1 MSTEEDKSAIKRSY
15 GQYCGLARALDVV
28 GNRWSLLIVREL
40 LGGPARY
47 GKLQA
52 GLPGI
57 STNLLAERLREL
69 EQSGVVQRQLDI
81 DSNAIAY
88 TLTSWG
94 RELRGAVT
102 ELVNWSTPLMVSGP
116 RGDSFQPH
124 WLVVALESL
133 MDGKRTPVPA
143 TIGFEVDGTLL
154 TVRTDE
160 TGTQVTVDEEGQPE
174 TVLRAEPMVV
184 LGLASGVL
192 TDEQAIAAG
201 ELRGDKNEFT
211 VLFGA
216 D

>member
-1 MSTEEDKSAIKRSY
+1 MRTDEDKSAIKRSY
-15 GQYCGLARALDVV
+15 GQFCGLARALDVV

-69 EQSGVVQRQLDI
+69 EHSGVVQRQLDT
-81 DSNAIAY
+81 DNNAIAY
-88 TLTSWG
+88 TLTDWG

-102 ELVNWSTPLMVSGP
+102 ELVNWSTPLMISGP
-116 RGDSFQPH
+116 RDDNFQPH

-133 MDGKRTPVPA
+133 MEGKRIEIPA

-154 TVRTDE
+154 TVRVDE
-160 TGTQVTVDEEGQPE
+160 KGAHVAVDEEGQPE

-184 LGLASGVL
+184 LGLASGML
-192 TDEQAIAAG
+192 TTEQAIASG
-201 ELRGDKNEFT
+201 ELRGENRDLAA
-211 VLFGA
+211 VFGP
-216 D
+216 

>member
-1 MSTEEDKSAIKRSY
+1 MSTEEGKSAIKRSY

-69 EQSGVVQRQLDI
+69 EQSGVVQRQLDT

-88 TLTSWG
+88 TLTAWG

-133 MDGKRTPVPA
+133 MDGKRTEVPA

-154 TVRTDE
+154 TVRADE
-160 TGTQVTVDEEGQPE
+160 TGTHVALEVDRQPE

-184 LGLASGVL
+184 LGLASGML
-192 TDEQAIAAG
+192 TTEQAIAAG
-201 ELRGDKNEFT
+201 ELRGESHD
-211 VLFGA
+211 LAAIFGP
-216 D
+216 

>member
-69 EQSGVVQRQLDI
+69 EQSGVVQRQLDT
-81 DSNAIAY
+81 DSNSVAY
-88 TLTSWG
+88 TLTAWG

-102 ELVNWSTPLMVSGP
+102 ELVNWSTPLMIAGP
-116 RGDSFQPH
+116 HGDSFQPH

-133 MDGKRTPVPA
+133 MEGKRTEVPA
-143 TIGFEVDGTLL
+143 SIGFEVYGMNLA
-154 TVRTDE
+154 VRVDE
-160 TGTQVTVDEEGQPE
+160 TGARVALEVDGQPE

-184 LGLASGVL
+184 LGLASGML
-192 TDEQAIAAG
+192 TAEQAIAAG
-201 ELRGDKNEFT
+201 ELRGESHD
-211 VLFGA
+211 LDAIFGP
-216 D
+216 

>member
-1 MSTEEDKSAIKRSY
+1 MGAEESEIAIKRSY

-40 LGGPARY
+40 LIGPARY

-69 EQSGVVQRQLDI
+69 EQSGVVRRQLDT
-81 DSNAIAY
+81 DSNGIAY
-88 TLTSWG
+88 SLTPWG
-94 RELRGAVT
+94 MELRDAVAA
-102 ELVNWSTPLMVSGP
+102 LVNWSTPLMVAGP

-133 MDGKRTPVPA
+133 MDGKRTAEPA
-143 TIGFEVDGTLL
+143 TIGFEVDGMTL
-154 TVRTDE
+154 TVRVDE
-160 TGTQVTVDEEGQPE
+160 TGPHVALEVDGQPE

-184 LGLASGVL
+184 LGLASGML
-192 TDEQAIAAG
+192 TAEQAIAAG
-201 ELRGDKNEFT
+201 DLRGESHY
-211 VLFGA
+211 LAAIFGP
-216 D
+216 